1 MKKFANSK
9 IGFSLVGVA
18 ALSAAMLYVSQL
30 QNGID
35 EIGSASTNLIKITE
49 GLTIV
54 PGAVLSFESHNG
66 EGSFW
71 RHEDYYVHRHGYS
84 NDAPYKNDASFTIE
98 NCFNGFQGVSFRSV
112 NYPDHYI
119 RHHDYR
125 LSIWRV
131 ENEVPYY
138 QDTCFVQVP
147 GLANSQ
153 AVSFRSYNYPNS
165 FIRHADNHL
174 RIADYEDSNIY
185 REDATWYPRV
195 GFITKVDYVEIDYIQ
210 DQMKVLEQPPLFT
223 EKKRFHN
230 GSPTEQTYGF
240 SGETSVKNTKSYE
253 RTDGFELT
261 VGASYTMKV
270 SEVVVS
276 EESTISFEMKTTHS
290 VTYGESEETT
300 KTFKFDNP
308 LTVPGY
314 KTYESQ
320 VYVRRMLLD
329 IPYIATVHFEGLPWV
344 TTFRG
349 EYKGVESFQSD
360 IDVRDVTPQA
370 FLE

>member
-1 MKKFANSK
+1 
-9 IGFSLVGVA
+9 
-18 ALSAAMLYVSQL
+18 MLYVSQL
-30 QNGID
+30 SN
-35 EIGSASTNLIKITE
+35 EIMEGASAATNLIRVTE
-49 GLTIV
+49 GLNVV

-66 EGSFW
+66 EGMFW
-71 RHEDYYVHRHGYS
+71 RHEDDYLHRHGYS
-84 NDAPYKNDASFTIE
+84 NDELYKNDASFHIE
-98 NCFNGFQGVSFRSV
+98 NCLNGYQGGVSFRSV

-119 RHHDYR
+119 RHYEYKLR
-125 LSIWRV
+125 IWRQ
-131 ENEVPYY
+131 ENDALYN
-138 QDTCFVQVP
+138 DDSCFIIVP
-147 GLANSQ
+147 GHANPS
-153 AVSFRSYNYPNS
+153 AISLRSYNYPNS
-165 FIRHADNHL
+165 YVRHDSNHL
-174 RIADYEDSNIY
+174 RIANFEDSNLY

-195 GFITKVDYVEIDYIQ
+195 AFITKIDYVEIDYIQ
-210 DQMKVLEQPPLFT
+210 DQMQILENPPLFT

-230 GSPTEQTYGF
+230 GSPIDQTYGF

-270 SEVVVS
+270 SAIVVS
-276 EESTISFEMKTTHS
+276 EESTISFEMKTSHS
-290 VTYGESEETT
+290 VTYGEQEETT

-320 VYVRRMLLD
+320 VYVRSMLLN
-329 IPYIATVHFEGLPWV
+329 IPYVATVHFEGLPWV

-349 EYKGVESFQSD
+349 EYKGVQSFQSD
-360 IDVRDVTPQA
+360 VDIRDVTPQA